1 MLELWNFEEAVVR
14 NLSRTEIVAAINE
27 VKVSPVY
34 GWEMDYKWLLG
45 GKKIHNITTEYI
57 TEATSIMNLFWTEW
71 DPSKKED
78 DVKVSFMVNHHYHNS
93 HLIATNLNLSLQ
105 LLGLDFKNADRFT
118 MEWEAELIRQLLDF
132 AAELEEEGKGFH
144 LHIFV
149 KRRSAVCAFASIS
162 DFKCTEIN

>member
-45 GKKIHNITTEYI
+45 GKKIHNISKEYI

-78 DVKVSFMVNHHYHNS
+78 DNVKVSDF
-93 HLIATNLNLSLQ
+93 
-105 LLGLDFKNADRFT
+105 LD
-118 MEWEAELIRQLLDF
+118 
-132 AAELEEEGKGFH
+132 G
-144 LHIFV
+144 
-149 KRRSAVCAFASIS
+149 
-162 DFKCTEIN
+162 